1 MTGPGVAAKAGTML
15 SKNGSATAAPAP
27 RKNVRRPR
35 CSFLIIM
42 TRVPSWEIFRR
53 GQGSRHSLLERH
65 AFDNTQNKRRPTIVV
80 CRRLMHDR
88 PFRRHV
94 VILGAA
100 AQSIGQ
106 QFVDESADEFL
117 AAGQQQFT
125 QVC

>member
-1 MTGPGVAAKAGTML
+1 ML

-35 CSFLIIM
+35 WCFLIIM

-53 GQGSRHSLLERH
+53 GQGSRHSLPERH

-80 CRRLMHDR
+80 CCRLTHDR
-88 PFRRHV
+88 AFRRHV
-94 VILGAA
+94 IIFGAA

-106 QFVDESADEFL
+106 QLVDE
-117 AAGQQQFT
+117 
-125 QVC
+125 

>member
-1 MTGPGVAAKAGTML
+1 ML

-65 AFDNTQNKRRPTIVV
+65 AFNNAQNKRRPPITVSG
-80 CRRLMHDR
+80 RLMHDR

-94 VILGAA
+94 VIFGAA
-100 AQSIGQ
+100 AQSIDQ
-106 QFVDESADEFL
+106 QIVDECADEFL
-117 AAGQQQFT
+117 AA
-125 QVC
+125 

>member
-1 MTGPGVAAKAGTML
+1 ML

-27 RKNVRRPR
+27 RKSVRRSR

-53 GQGSRHSLLERH
+53 GQGSRHSLLKRH
-65 AFDNTQNKRRPTIVV
+65 AFDNAQNKRRPTIII
-80 CRRLMHDR
+80 CGRLMHDR
-88 PFRRHV
+88 PLRRHV

-106 QFVDESADEFL
+106 QIVDERADEFL
-117 AAGQQQFT
+117 AA
-125 QVC
+125 